1 MRYTEN
7 TKRAKITEEVFIVAF
22 KPNIEGQ
29 PGGVVKHFK
38 SKEEALAFIDS
49 KNKEEER
56 LFDERDFKSVK
67 ERWERNK
74 EDLTY
79 YCYTFET
86 YLIQEIEEHMLRRR
100 VYYLVETSN

>member
-1 MRYTEN
+1 MKYTEN
-7 TKRAKITEEVFIVAF
+7 TEITEKVFIVAF
-22 KPNIEGQ
+22 KPNIEDGGM
-29 PGGVVKHFK
+29 PGGIVDYFE

-56 LFDERDFKSVK
+56 LFDEKDFKSVK

-86 YLIQEIEEHMLRRR
+86 YLIQEIEEHMLGRR

>member
-1 MRYTEN
+1 MKYTEN
-7 TKRAKITEEVFIVAF
+7 TENTEKVFIVAF
-22 KPNIEGQ
+22 KPNTEGQ
-29 PGGVVKHFK
+29 PEGVVKHFK

-49 KNKEEER
+49 RNKEEER

-86 YLIQEIEEHMLRRR
+86 YLIQEIEEHMLGRGT
-100 VYYLVETSN
+100 YYLVETPN